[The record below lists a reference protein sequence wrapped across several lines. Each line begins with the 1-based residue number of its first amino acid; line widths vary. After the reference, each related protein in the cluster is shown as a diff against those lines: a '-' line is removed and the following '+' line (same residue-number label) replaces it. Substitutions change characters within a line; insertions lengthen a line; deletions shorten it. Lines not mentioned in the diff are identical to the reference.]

1 MLRELSQH
9 NMSELGRLKVD
20 NNKIREDLD
29 FKTKKLN
36 VKDMKEELYSV
47 LKNRDDFKFL
57 ETAISDLSN
66 MLVSK
71 QSKDLNHQEKQIL
84 NALFG
89 DSTVLHTMRVQLN
102 RSHSCNKILAE
113 LITKVII
120 ASNSLSLAIESLFA

>member
-1 MLRELSQH
+1 M
-9 NMSELGRLKVD
+9 
-20 NNKIREDLD
+20 REDLD